1 MWCDGNRKIA
11 IAVSCL
17 IAASSVLETA
27 YAAPK
32 KNSAPVISQAA
43 TVNSQRYT
51 PRQFRAV
58 LRGLGYSVK
67 ATDGPLTDAETKKA
81 IRQFQTGYKIQP
93 VDGIAGPKTQEFAAN
108 IVKILQGNLNKVL
121 ELKTPLRRNSYY
133 GAQTEAAVK
142 EYQKKSQLKETG
154 IADLALRQKLNEEA
168 QSATKTPA
176 SSEPTPTST
185 PTTKPPTRRKPSA
198 KPTRTPTPTPTST
211 PEVTP
216 EAPPTPET
224 TPETTPEATPET
236 TPTPTTTPTGR
247 ATPKATP
254 TRRSN

>member
-11 IAVSCL
+11 IVTSCL
-17 IAASSVLETA
+17 IAASLVSETV

-32 KNSAPVISQAA
+32 QKQAPVISQAA

-81 IRQFQTGYKIQP
+81 VRQFQTGYKIQP

-108 IVKILQGNLNKVL
+108 IVRILQANLNTVL
-121 ELKTPLRRNSYY
+121 KPKTPLPRNSYY

-142 EYQKKSQLKETG
+142 EFQKKFQLQETG
-154 IADLALRQKLNEEA
+154 IADLPLRQKLNEEA
-168 QSATKTPA
+168 QTARKSPA

-185 PTTKPPTRRKPSA
+185 PTTKPSTRRKPSA
-198 KPTRTPTPTPTST
+198 RPIPTPTPTAT

-216 EAPPTPET
+216 EATPTPEAT
-224 TPETTPEATPET
+224 ATPEATPEAT
-236 TPTPTTTPTGR
+236 ATPT
-247 ATPKATP
+247 ATP
-254 TRRSN
+254 TRSSR